1 MIYQGNNVVPFRQR
15 PARGGINSAR
25 SDTAAS
31 FDQLTAAIVM
41 ERHRRGEL
49 EPELLAALL
58 AGVGLGV
65 PK

>member
-1 MIYQGNNVVPFRQR
+1 MNYPTNNVVPFRRR
-15 PARGGINSAR
+15 PVGITSPR
-25 SDTAAS
+25 SDTAAA
-31 FDQLTAAIVM
+31 FDQLTAEIVM

-58 AGVGLGV
+58 AGVGLEA